1 MGYYIHFEIAVL
13 VLVIGIMVVGLVVR
27 GMVGKS

>member
-1 MGYYIHFEIAVL
+1 VGYYIHFEIAVL

>member
-13 VLVIGIMVVGLVVR
+13 VLVIGIMVVGFVVR

>member
-13 VLVIGIMVVGLVVR
+13 VLVIGIMVVGFVVR
-27 GMVGKS
+27 EMVGKS